1 MTPTGCLRKKKKK
14 SLKGEEKAVTVLLV
28 SETKRAFFPLPDCA
42 QSRLFLYKEWQLWL
56 YLWKHSYFQST
67 LLCLGSVQLP
77 TEQEQFS
84 YSGKTASTLWCDSE
98 VVTVLWIHNLF
109 ECVLAFKCKEAPKH
123 VKSQEKKSRENWP
136 RVIVLILLFLV
147 GIILVQKIQG
157 MHLIR
162 SLFSG
167 KIFLEPFECCVWKLW
182 SCLMH
187 SCWAW

>member
-1 MTPTGCLRKKKKK
+1 MRDWSPAVLTGRTWTPDLPVSQTCSCGLLCRIISWDLTPMGCLRKKKKK
-14 SLKGEEKAVTVLLV
+14 NLKGEEKAVTVLLV
-28 SETKRAFFPLPDCA
+28 SETNRAFFPLPDCA

-109 ECVLAFKCKEAPKH
+109 ECDLAFKCKEAPRH
-123 VKSQEKKSRENWP
+123 VKSQEKKK
-136 RVIVLILLFLV
+136 
-147 GIILVQKIQG
+147 KIQRKLTKG
-157 MHLIR
+157 YCAD
-162 SLFSG
+162 FA
-167 KIFLEPFECCVWKLW
+167 FL
-182 SCLMH
+182 
-187 SCWAW
+187 